1 MSKLNQSLKNAP
13 KERRA
18 QTIVNSVMDA
28 KKKANP
34 DMTKEEIKKLGQR
47 ELTKA
52 RELVGAKREPI
63 NVTDKEWEAI
73 QAGAISE
80 NKLTQILNHADIDV
94 IREKATPRT
103 TMTLSAY
110 KVNRIASMNARG
122 CTIKQIADTLGIS
135 TSTVN
140 KYLKGKE

>member
-1 MSKLNQSLKNAP
+1 MA
-13 KERRA
+13 
-18 QTIVNSVMDA
+18 A

-34 DMTKEEIKKLGQR
+34 DMTKEEIKKKGQR

-103 TMTLSAY
+103 TMTLSTY